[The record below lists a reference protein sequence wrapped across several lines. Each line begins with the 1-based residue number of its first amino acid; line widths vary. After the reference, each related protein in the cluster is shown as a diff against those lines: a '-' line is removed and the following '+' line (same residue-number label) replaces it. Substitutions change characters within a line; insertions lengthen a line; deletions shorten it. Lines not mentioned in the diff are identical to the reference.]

1 LGLRDTAVADV
12 KRILND
18 KSLGAGWDINI
29 YDPLDGLPRAFV
41 GFSNDVS
48 FIVDPD
54 TNDYVSAGEA
64 SVAVSLTDIHAS
76 TLSGIPDAV
85 AETDQAP
92 WIVEFADPEGT
103 LHQWKVG
110 KSSPDLTVNCLVLEL
125 EVYG

>member
-1 LGLRDTAVADV
+1 MGLRDTAVADV

-29 YDPLDGLPRAFV
+29 YDPTDGLPRAFV

-92 WIVEFADPEGT
+92 WIVEFNDPEGVA
-103 LHQWKVG
+103 HKWKVG